1 MTAKELAEYIYKRTG
16 FFVPDYVLDVILELL
31 KGEGRT

>member
-16 FFVPDYVLDVILELL
+16 FFLPDYVLEVILELL
-31 KGEGRT
+31 KGRDRT